1 MSKHSQ
7 LRFLGAAGTVTG
19 SRHLLTADGRMILFD
34 CGLFQGIKPLRLR
47 NWAPFPV
54 APDKIEAVVL
64 SHAHLDHSGYLPRLI
79 REGFRGPIYCSEATL
94 DLCRLLLLDSAH
106 LQEADADYLNRH
118 RLSKHE
124 PALPLYTVADAQR
137 AIDALRPV
145 PFHAPTALAGGQQ
158 FQLMRAG
165 HILGASIVEIGYPGG
180 KLVFSGDLGRYH
192 DPLMPPPEP
201 VKQADYLVVE
211 STYGNR
217 QHDAQDVLDVLADII
232 LRAIKRGGSIVIP
245 SFAVGRAQLLLFH
258 LWRLKQAGR
267 IPKDLPVYLDSPM
280 ASSAV
285 DIHLRHVGDQ
295 LLSPSDARA
304 AFGMAAYVNDVE
316 QSKALDAS
324 PMPKIIVSASG
335 MATGGRVIHH
345 LKHYASDPRHTIL
358 FAGFQAM
365 GTRGAAM
372 LDGARTVKI
381 HGEYIP
387 VRAEVDNLAMLSA
400 HADSDEILRWL
411 SGFDR
416 PPTHTFIVHGE
427 PDAADAL
434 RLRIKDELGW
444 RCHAVQDGE
453 SANLTPARR

>member
-1 MSKHSQ
+1 MSNHLR

-19 SRHLLTADGRMILFD
+19 SRHLLDWAGRLVLLD
-34 CGLFQGIKPLRLR
+34 CGLFQGVKPLRLR

-54 APDKIEAVVL
+54 PADRIEAVVL
-64 SHAHLDHSGYLPRLI
+64 SHAHLDHSGYLPRLM

-118 RLSKHE
+118 RLSKHD

-137 AIDALRPV
+137 AIAALRPV
-145 PFHAPTALAGGQQ
+145 GFGATTALPGGLH
-158 FQLMRAG
+158 FQLARAG
-165 HILGASIVEIGYPGG
+165 HILGAASVEVAYPGG
-180 KLVFSGDLGRYH
+180 KLVYSGDLGRYD
-192 DPLMPPPEP
+192 DPLMPPPDP
-201 VKQADYLVVE
+201 VREADYLVVE

-217 QHDAQDVLDVLADII
+217 QHDGQDVQEALAAII
-232 LRAIKRGGSIVIP
+232 LRTIKRGGTIVIP
-245 SFAVGRAQLLLFH
+245 SFAVGRAELLLFH

-267 IPKDLPVYLDSPM
+267 IPKGLPVYLDSPM
-280 ASSAV
+280 AASAM
-285 DIHLRHVGDQ
+285 DIHLRHAGDQ
-295 LLSPSDARA
+295 RLSASDARA
-304 AFGMAAYVNDVE
+304 AFESAIYVNEVA
-316 QSKALDAS
+316 QSQALDAS

-345 LKHYASDPRHTIL
+345 LKHYARDPRNTVL

-372 LDGARTVKI
+372 LDGASTIKI
-381 HGEYIP
+381 HGEYVP

-400 HADSDEILRWL
+400 HADADEILRWL
-411 SGFDR
+411 RGFSR
-416 PPTHTFIVHGE
+416 PPKDTFVVHGE

-453 SANLTPARR
+453 SARLD

>member
-1 MSKHSQ
+1 MSSASRLH
-7 LRFLGAAGTVTG
+7 FLGAAGTVTG
-19 SRHLLTADGRMILFD
+19 SRHLLDVDGRMTLLD

-54 APDKIEAVVL
+54 PAAAIEAVVL
-64 SHAHLDHSGYLPRLI
+64 SHAHLDHTGYLPRLM
-79 REGFRGPIYCSEATL
+79 REGFRGPVYCSEATL

-118 RLSKHE
+118 RLSKHD

-137 AIDALRPV
+137 VIAALRPV
-145 PFHAPTALAGGQQ
+145 AWHVATQLPGGLR
-158 FQLMRAG
+158 FQLARAG
-165 HILGASIVEIGYPGG
+165 HILGAASVQVAYPGW
-180 KLVFSGDLGRYH
+180 KLVFSGDLGRYD

-201 VKQADYLVVE
+201 VQEADYLVVE

-217 QHDAQDVLDVLADII
+217 QHDEQDAQGALEAII
-232 LRAIKRGGSIVIP
+232 VRTIKRGGTIVIP
-245 SFAVGRAQLLLFH
+245 SFAVGRAQRLLYH
-258 LWRLKQAGR
+258 LWRLKQTGR
-267 IPKDLPVYLDSPM
+267 IPRELPIYLDSPM
-280 ASSAV
+280 AASAV
-285 DIHLRHVGDQ
+285 DTHLRHAADQ
-295 LLSPSDARA
+295 RLSPADARA
-304 AFGMAAYVNDVE
+304 AFNCAIYVNDVE

-324 PMPKIIVSASG
+324 AMPKIIVSASG

-345 LKHYASDPRHTIL
+345 LKHYARDPRNTVL

-381 HGEYIP
+381 HGEYVP
-387 VRAEVDNLAMLSA
+387 VRAEVANLAMLSA
-400 HADSDEILRWL
+400 HADADEILRWL
-411 SGFDR
+411 GGFSK
-416 PPTHTFIVHGE
+416 PPKETFIVHGE

-453 SANLTPARR
+453 SALLA